1 MDPMTSQD
9 KPAGLRAELR
19 DAMREVRD
27 AKEEA
32 RAALAEVRGAAAAV
46 GEQLGGLGGLLGD
59 VVRRVSDV
67 DTIKALADPTR
78 LAILRALMDDRGRGP
93 LVMSAKELAEELGEP
108 QTKLYRHLKVLEA
121 AGLIEVAETRL
132 VSGIVET
139 RYRAAQTDIRV
150 DTDAAGAEADEEVVA
165 MIDAG
170 LENYRSRLVG
180 NGRRG
185 GFPLHG
191 SDPDAPRIGG
201 AFMSGFRLPADK
213 AAELDRRLH
222 ALLKELEAE
231 PNDPDGIAVEML
243 ICWFGRVEDDVPGRS
258 GEAGGPEK

>member
-1 MDPMTSQD
+1 
-9 KPAGLRAELR
+9 
-19 DAMREVRD
+19 V
-27 AKEEA
+27 
-32 RAALAEVRGAAAAV
+32 V

-78 LAILRALMDDRGRGP
+78 LSILRALMDDHGRRP
-93 LVMSAKELAEELGEP
+93 RVMSAKELAEELGEP
-108 QTKLYRHLKVLEA
+108 QTKLYRHLKVLES

-139 RYRAAQTDIRV
+139 RYRAAQRDIRV
-150 DTDAAGAEADEEVVA
+150 DTDAAGAEADDEVIA
-165 MIDAG
+165 MIGAG
-170 LENYRSRLVG
+170 LENYRERLVA

-191 SDPDAPRIGG
+191 SDPDAPRVGG
-201 AFMSGFRLPADK
+201 AFMSGFRLPAAK

-222 ALLKELEAE
+222 ALLMELEAE

-243 ICWFGRVEDDVPGRS
+243 LCWFGRVEDPRPGS
-258 GEAGGPEK
+258 PDSPDGPDGPEGDGRPGE